1 MLLFKDT
8 IRYLFPTKMAE
19 LSPQYSK
26 KFGFQETT
34 QSNSHLDQ
42 MKGKSFMRILIT
54 NLNSFQNVMI
64 TLPYTTSFASCPD
77 REIQQNAQ
85 FLSSLELTL
94 FFSRKENFALP
105 E

>member
-26 KFGFQETT
+26 EFGFQETT
-34 QSNSHLDQ
+34 KPNSHHYEN
-42 MKGKSFMRILIT
+42 KGKSFMRILIT
-54 NLNSFQNVMI
+54 NLTSFQKVMI

-77 REIQQNAQ
+77 REIQQNA
-85 FLSSLELTL
+85 
-94 FFSRKENFALP
+94 
-105 E
+105 